1 MKRLF
6 LVLALAAAPA
16 FAANLKWAAQND
28 ILTLDPHSQNHATS
42 NSILQHAYEGLTR
55 YARRPAASTRSSRHS
70 RRAGSSSPTRS
81 GAST

>member
-55 YARRPAASTRSSRHS
+55 YAGQASTRSSRRS